1 MDPTVTRRRRPAAER
16 LPMLESQPADKVRI
30 GKSHVWDQLDY
41 KAESRHVW
49 EFQEQIQRSLVFQ
62 ALYITFFVKQP
73 SVWNQRKFRLL
84 ANVVTFRFF
93 KI

>member
-1 MDPTVTRRRRPAAER
+1 MGPTVTRRRRPAAEH

-49 EFQEQIQRSLVFQ
+49 EFQ
-62 ALYITFFVKQP
+62 ALYKTFFVKQP

-84 ANVVTFRFF
+84 ARS
-93 KI
+93 